1 MTREGKSIR
10 QARVLLADDHA
21 IVRQGLADILRASMP
36 RAKFGEARTGQETLE
51 LVRRQVWDIVLLD
64 ITLPDRNGIEVLKE
78 IRELD
83 PKLPVLIL
91 TMHPEEAFGL
101 RALKAG
107 AAGYLTKNTDPK
119 EIILAVAQVL
129 ARGRYISES
138 LAEKVATEFRRD
150 GIRMPHERLSDRELE
165 VFSLLSRGHT
175 VKEIAARL
183 KISAQTVSTHR
194 SRIVEKTG
202 MQTNA
207 DLVQYATRHQLFDGG
222 GQF

>member
-1 MTREGKSIR
+1 MREGTSIQ

-51 LVRRQVWDIVLLD
+51 LVRRQVWDLVLLD

-83 PKLPVLIL
+83 PKLPVVIL

-119 EIILAVAQVL
+119 EIILAVSQVL

-150 GIRMPHERLSDRELE
+150 GIRMPHERLSDREFE
-165 VFSLLSRGHT
+165 VFSLLAVATPSRT
-175 VKEIAARL
+175 
-183 KISAQTVSTHR
+183 SPPDSR
-194 SRIVEKTG
+194 SQPR
-202 MQTNA
+202 
-207 DLVQYATRHQLFDGG
+207 R
-222 GQF
+222 